1 MDSALKSAAVGRN
14 SVVIAMVIGLLAQV
28 LKAPIGDDQIQVL
41 SDNLADM
48 IALGNMVWAAGA
60 AAWSRYKAKKA
71 AQTAKE
77 PPSLI
82 NSSGMSKLDT
92 MTALSIL
99 VILAFVLVGYGCQ
112 GFKMSAK
119 PDVAERIAVSLSAKA
134 LGQHVQGSFAW
145 SPQIDAFVAVIEA
158 DGVTLSSGQMAHNYL
173 TPRIPALYHREARII
188 FESVGFE
195 FSGDS
200 VVDVSRVDKGMLL
213 EAVGAFKEGL
223 TYKRQASVGD
233 MGDVNYPVGPYHGGR
248 IVTYLPDGIEVD

>member
-14 SVVIAMVIGLLAQV
+14 SVVIAMAIGLAAQV
-28 LKAPIGDDQIQVL
+28 LKVPIGDDQVKIL

-60 AAWSRYKAKKA
+60 AAWSRYKAKKS
-71 AQTAKE
+71 AQTAGE

-82 NSSGMSKLDT
+82 NNSGMSKLDT

-99 VILAFVLVGYGCQ
+99 VILAFILVGYGCI
-112 GFKMSAK
+112 K
-119 PDVAERIAVSLSAKA
+119 PVMKQDVAERIAVSLSAKA
-134 LGQHVQGSFAW
+134 LGQKLQGDFKW
-145 SPQIDAFVAVIEA
+145 TPQMDAFVQVIEA
-158 DGVTLSSGQMAHNYL
+158 DGITLSTGQMASNYL
-173 TPRIPALYHREARII
+173 MPRIPELYHREARII

-200 VVDVSRVDKGMLL
+200 VVNASRVNKVLLL

-223 TYKRQASVGD
+223 TYKKQASVGD
-233 MGDVNYPVGPYHGGR
+233 MWDVNYPVGPYHGGR
-248 IVTYLPDGIEVD
+248 LVTYLPDGIEVR